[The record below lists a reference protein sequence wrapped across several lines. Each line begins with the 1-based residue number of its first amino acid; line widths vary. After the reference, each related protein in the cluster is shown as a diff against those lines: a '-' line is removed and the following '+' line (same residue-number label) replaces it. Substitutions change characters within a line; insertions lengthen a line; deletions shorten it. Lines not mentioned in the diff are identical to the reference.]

1 MPRTTTETKHKCRRN
16 IININ
21 MSANNGAKNMNS
33 LKRLSA
39 NDQSKY
45 LVENVKMQIFKR
57 RNQLEQ
63 IKEEKNQ
70 IKLWK
75 KNAILK
81 ESRTT
86 KADIDCSGKLETNTS
101 ENMKNFD

>member
-63 IKEEKNQ
+63 IKE

>member
-39 NDQSKY
+39 ND
-45 LVENVKMQIFKR
+45 
-57 RNQLEQ
+57 
-63 IKEEKNQ
+63 
-70 IKLWK
+70 
-75 KNAILK
+75 
-81 ESRTT
+81 
-86 KADIDCSGKLETNTS
+86 
-101 ENMKNFD
+101 